1 VVCISAAIGAR
12 GHEVGRAAAAALA
25 YRLIDEGI
33 VLRAASEAGVE
44 ARVVANVERHRGF
57 LARLLEDLGPSSEAT
72 AYSLGGYGPSAQE
85 LAAPGAA
92 DLRAMIRSAIEE
104 TAAAG
109 ESVIVGHAASAALKG
124 HEGVLRVLVT
134 ASDETRRERISAERG
149 VDGKQAAKVV
159 HESDAARADYL
170 KRFYGIHEELPVQYD
185 LVLNTDNLSTARA
198 AAILVSAANA

>member
-1 VVCISAAIGAR
+1 
-12 GHEVGRAAAAALA
+12 
-25 YRLIDEGI
+25 
-33 VLRAASEAGVE
+33 
-44 ARVVANVERHRGF
+44 
-57 LARLLEDLGPSSEAT
+57 
-72 AYSLGGYGPSAQE
+72 
-85 LAAPGAA
+85 
-92 DLRAMIRSAIEE
+92 MIRSAIEE

-124 HEGVLRVLVT
+124 REGVLRVLVT

-198 AAILVSAANA
+198 AAIVVSAANA